1 MNCQTKCI
9 WPTFT
14 LLTVLAG
21 CGSVLECYATSSGI
35 ASTTYVNIDKA
46 NIRDVAQS
54 FRQFA
59 SREQL
64 NCSRPIN
71 APRDILDSCD
81 GQGGMYITMIEESRR
96 LKFLA
101 QTHPMLMMKNEDKAK
116 ASLRELSGRLADDLR
131 SKFGDAVE
139 SK

>member
-1 MNCQTKCI
+1 MQN
-9 WPTFT
+9 
-14 LLTVLAG
+14 
-21 CGSVLECYATSSGI
+21 I
-35 ASTTYVNIDKA
+35 AQA
-46 NIRDVAQS
+46 

-81 GQGGMYITMIEESRR
+81 GQGGMYITMFQESGR
-96 LKFLA
+96 LKFLV
-101 QTHPMLMMKNEDKAK
+101 QTHPFLMSQNEDKAK
-116 ASLRELSGRLADDLR
+116 AALKALSTRLADDLR

-139 SK
+139 AQ

>member
-1 MNCQTKCI
+1 MNYTSRI
-9 WPTFT
+9 WPYLMFSSM
-14 LLTVLAG
+14 LAG
-21 CGSVLECYATSSGI
+21 CGSIIESYGTESG
-35 ASTTYVNIDKA
+35 VA
-46 NIRDVAQS
+46 NITYISTEKVKVQDIAHA

-81 GQGGMYITMIEESRR
+81 GQGGMYITMFQESHR
-96 LKFLA
+96 LKFLT
-101 QTHPMLMMKNEDKAK
+101 QTLLMSQNADKAK
-116 ASLRELSGRLADDLR
+116 AGSKALSIRLANDLR

-139 SK
+139 AQ